1 MHPITVIEILL
12 ALGLLLLILGVGYF
26 LPRNRRKTVI
36 KIVLIVLVLELA
48 FFGMRPLWI
57 DYHREIKTEQLTE
70 YLNKR
75 YPGEKFE
82 ISYRTSR
89 SYNPYH
95 LEVRFTNE
103 PGWSY
108 SYSVNEKDI
117 KQVDIGVPDA
127 ELPEEGDHYEGL
139 GD

>member
-36 KIVLIVLVLELA
+36 KIVLSVLVLELA
-48 FFGMRPLWI
+48 FFGIRPLWI
-57 DYHREIKTEQLTE
+57 DYHRDVKTDQLTE
-70 YLNKR
+70 YLEKR
-75 YPGEKFE
+75 YPGEEFE

-95 LEVRFTNE
+95 LEVRFASE
-103 PGWSY
+103 PGWIY
-108 SYSVNEKDI
+108 AYSVNEAEI

-127 ELPEEGDHYEGL
+127 ELPEEGVHYEGL